1 MKRILALALCLALA
15 LPAASA
21 LAAGNI
27 MGTLAGLNWSYSSGA
42 GGWSTDLRIRADGS
56 FSGAFHDSEIGESGE
71 GYPFGTVYSC
81 SFTGRMSL
89 VGQAG
94 ENCWRIRIDALTP
107 DQGQA
112 ETIEDGVRYVTA
124 APYGLSAGDEM
135 LLYAP
140 GTPVSA
146 LSNDMAY
153 WAHIWLQDEPSAAL
167 ETWFLWSELNG
178 SGFVGE

>member
-1 MKRILALALCLALA
+1 MKKILACALALAIMLVM
-15 LPAASA
+15 
-21 LAAGNI
+21 AAGAEQAPSFEA
-27 MGTLAGLNWSYSSGA
+27 MGDIEWTFSSGA

-71 GYPFGTVYSC
+71 GYPFGTVYTC

-89 VGQAG
+89 AGQAG

-112 ETIEDGVRYVTA
+112 ETIEDGVRYVAA